1 MDGHTARHSP
11 AKPSAAKCAWERGEP
26 WSPLVMRYTLPSVA
40 ARSCAWSEIGPDGGS
55 GNCGSADGGAG
66 AARNGRWFRSPR
78 WATLPREVANLASEI
93 RRFDVMRCRGLGAW
107 RSWRFVSFE
116 ACSARLRALV
126 WRSFVGVSDVEVR
139 LPPSGAI
146 PLCW

>member
-55 GNCGSADGGAG
+55 GNSGSADGGAG
-66 AARNGRWFRSPR
+66 AR
-78 WATLPREVANLASEI
+78 WAAGGSGARAGRRHVTWEEWAARCAYDLVIPRSRCGAGG
-93 RRFDVMRCRGLGAW
+93 RRVC
-107 RSWRFVSFE
+107 FE
-116 ACSARLRALV
+116 AASRTRPRYFAV
-126 WRSFVGVSDVEVR
+126 FGVMGSGPVMFV
-139 LPPSGAI
+139 P
-146 PLCW
+146 